1 MSMRGTH
8 SLLASAL
15 VALGGLAGILGTG
28 QAHAAYVTCK
38 TDPVITL
45 STGKQVTLWA
55 ITQTSAANI
64 AAVYYTLHIPA
75 GTTVTSVQGDQYA
88 ALEHVTV
95 IADTKKNEIHDDTE
109 VKTTQGKATVSV
121 YMSDNTGNDTAT
133 VTGTTGKWIE
143 VG

>member
-1 MSMRGTH
+1 MRMRGIH

-15 VALGGLAGILGTG
+15 VALGGLAGILSTG
-28 QAHAAYVTCK
+28 QAHAAYATCR

-55 ITQTSAANI
+55 VTQTSAANI

-75 GTTVTSVQGDQYA
+75 GTTVNSVQGDQYG
-88 ALEHVTV
+88 ALEHITV
-95 IADTKKNEIHDDTE
+95 VADSQGNQIRDYTE
-109 VKTTQGKATVSV
+109 VMLMKGKATVSV
-121 YMSDNTGNDTAT
+121 YMADNTGNDTAT
-133 VTGTTGKWIE
+133 VTGTTGKWLE